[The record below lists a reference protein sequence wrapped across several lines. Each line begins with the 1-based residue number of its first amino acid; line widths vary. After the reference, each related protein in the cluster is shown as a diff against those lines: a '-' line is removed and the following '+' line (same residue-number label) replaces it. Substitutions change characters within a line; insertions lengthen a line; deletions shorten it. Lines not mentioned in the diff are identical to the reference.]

1 MAPTSNTLMKSLLLN
16 EDNQLWPNRNLNTN
30 TSQSLQRLCRWLVN
44 NTLHPNIVFTTGLW
58 LSDIGTPM
66 RFPVILAPVLRVMQR
81 LIWLWIAWVEYRIY
95 QATDFIIDENSLN
108 RAEALKNASI
118 MEKYIHYYLAT
129 FYSDL
134 IGKVWTY
141 FWIEIVPGDICEVSN
156 ALIWFS
162 DKTAIWDIR
171 SYASSKSKSL
181 ESAYRYGAANI
192 ICNGHI
198 PEKYPLWDW
207 DKYEV
212 IIPVWGRKEKP
223 FFELWKLYENLSWES
238 NKVQIIPLIQRTWER
253 PPYYPQQ
260 WEDYI
265 DSNWVY
271 VPIQKWV
278 QLHSAIEFDRKI
290 ILDEFW
296 AQHNL
301 SQLTQ
306 DILC

>member
-1 MAPTSNTLMKSLLLN
+1 MKSLLLK
-16 EDNQLWPNRNLNTN
+16 EDNQLWPNQNLNDN
-30 TSQSLQRLCRWLVN
+30 TSQLLQKLCRWLVN
-44 NTLHPNIVFTTGLW
+44 DTIYQNIVFTTGLW

-66 RFPVILAPVLRVMQR
+66 RLPVILAPVLRVMQR
-81 LIWLWIAWVEYRIY
+81 LIWLWITWVEYRIY

-108 RAEALKNASI
+108 REKALKNASI
-118 MEKYIHYYLAT
+118 MEKYIHHYLAT
-129 FYSDL
+129 LYPKL
-134 IGKVWTY
+134 MWKVWVY
-141 FWIEIVPGDICEVSN
+141 FWIKLTPEDIHEVSN
-156 ALIWFS
+156 NLIWFS
-162 DKTAIWDIR
+162 DRMSIWDIN

-198 PEKYPLWDW
+198 LEKYPLQSWDIH
-207 DKYEV
+207 EV

-223 FFELWKLYENLSWES
+223 FFELWKQYENLSWE
-238 NKVQIIPLIQRTWER
+238 NKRNQVIPLIHRVWER

-260 WEDYI
+260 GEDYI
-265 DSNWVY
+265 DHNWVY
-271 VPIQKWV
+271 IPIQEWT
-278 QLHSAIEFDRKI
+278 QLHPVVGFDRRI

-296 AQHNL
+296 TQENL